1 MTPLTANLISFLSLG
16 NIVLNVVAVALI
28 AALFLPKKDWAK
40 KIISFVNRYALETSF
55 ILVTVATFGS
65 LYLSEIALFN
75 PCKYCWF
82 QRIFMYPL
90 VVLTLMALIK
100 KDLRRIYD
108 YILGLSIIGTL
119 IAAYHYFLQFG
130 PLPPKPCSVVGYYS
144 ESCSE
149 KLFVQFGYVTI
160 PMMALSVFLVV
171 TLSMY
176 IVRRTVRQQI

>member
-1 MTPLTANLISFLSLG
+1 MTPLTTNLISFLSLG
-16 NIVLNVVAVALI
+16 NIILNVLAVAMI
-28 AALFLPKKDWAK
+28 AALFMPKKAWAQK
-40 KIISFVNRYALETSF
+40 LTGLVNKYALEVSF
-55 ILVTVATFGS
+55 VLVTVATFGS

-90 VVLTLMALIK
+90 VVLTLIALVK

-108 YILGLSIIGTL
+108 YILGLSVIGTL

-130 PLPPKPCSVVGYYS
+130 PLPPKPCAVVGYYA
-144 ESCSE
+144 ESCSD

-160 PMMALSVFLVV
+160 PMMALSVFVVV
-171 TLSMY
+171 TLSMF
-176 IVRRTVRQQI
+176 IVRRTVRAQH

>member
-16 NIVLNVVAVALI
+16 NIALNVLAVAMI
-28 AALFLPKKDWAK
+28 AALFLPKQSWAK
-40 KIISFVNRYALETSF
+40 KLNALVLKYALEISF
-55 ILVTVATFGS
+55 ALVTIATLGS
-65 LYLSEIALFN
+65 LYLSEVALFN

-90 VVLTLMALIK
+90 VVLILVALIK
-100 KDLRRIYD
+100 KDLKKIYD
-108 YILGLSIIGTL
+108 YILSLSVIGLL

-130 PLPPKPCSVVGYYS
+130 PLPPKPCAVVGYYS